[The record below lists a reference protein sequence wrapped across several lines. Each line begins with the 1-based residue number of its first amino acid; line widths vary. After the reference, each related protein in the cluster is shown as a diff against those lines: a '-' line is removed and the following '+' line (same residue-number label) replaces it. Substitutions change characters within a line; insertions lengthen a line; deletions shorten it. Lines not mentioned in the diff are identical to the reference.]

1 MNILPT
7 AQKFLEKDHLLLI
20 DGEWTPAAGGK
31 TFVTVN
37 PATGK
42 PLGTV
47 ACAGKDDIDRAV
59 AAARRAL
66 ASGPWSQTAGAQR
79 SRLLWRVAEL
89 IDIHAEELAQLESLD
104 QGKPVKVARIA
115 DVAGS
120 AEAFR
125 YMAGWATKLTGATIP
140 VGRPGAFHAFTV
152 KEPVGVVGQIVPW
165 NFPLAMAA
173 WKLAPA
179 LAAGCTVLLKP
190 AENTPLSTLR
200 LGELLIEAGFPA
212 GTVNIVPGL
221 GGEAGTAIAEHPGI
235 DKIAFT
241 GSTAVGKRIVM
252 AAAGNLKRLS
262 LELGGKNPAIV
273 LPDADLA
280 KAIPGIV
287 QGAFT
292 NCGQVCT
299 AASRALV
306 HRSVLKEVTEGLVA
320 GAEALRVGP
329 GMDDA
334 TDMGPVVS
342 EQQMNSILA
351 HIRAAAAEGAVIAT
365 GGIRVGEQGY
375 FLAPTVI
382 AETTPEMRINLE
394 EVFGPVISVIPFD
407 TMDEAIAI
415 ANATEYGL
423 TAQVWTRDIAAA
435 NTFSNALESG
445 SVWVNGKSM
454 DIALPFGGFGQSG
467 WGMEKGAEGVEI
479 YTRTKTVVQA
489 F

>member
-1 MNILPT
+1 MNILPVVER
-7 AQKFLEKDHLLLI
+7 FLERAHLLLI
-20 DGEWTPAAGGK
+20 DGEWTPAVSGK
-31 TFVTVN
+31 TFASID

-42 PLGTV
+42 PLATV
-47 ACAGKDDIDRAV
+47 ACAEKEDIDRAV

-66 ASGPWSQTAGAQR
+66 TSNPWKQMGGTQR

-89 IDIHAEELAQLESLD
+89 IDLHAEELAQLESLD

-120 AEAFR
+120 AETFR

-140 VGRPGAFHAFTV
+140 VGTPGAFHAYTV

-179 LAAGCTVLLKP
+179 LAAGCTVVLKP
-190 AENTPLSTLR
+190 AENTPVSTLR
-200 LGELLIEAGFPA
+200 LGELMIEAGFPA
-212 GTVNIVPGL
+212 GTVNIVPGF
-221 GGEAGTAIAEHPGI
+221 GTGAGAAIAEHPGI
-235 DKIAFT
+235 DKVAFT
-241 GSTAVGKRIVM
+241 GSTSVGKRIVL
-252 AAAGNLKRLS
+252 ASAGNLKRVS
-262 LELGGKNPAIV
+262 LELGGKNPTIV
-273 LPDADLA
+273 LRDADLA

-306 HRSVLKEVTEGLVA
+306 HRSVVKEVTEGLIA
-320 GAEALRVGP
+320 GARAIRVGP
-329 GMDDA
+329 GLDDA

-342 EQQMNSILA
+342 EAQMNAILE
-351 HIRAAAAEGAVIAT
+351 HIRAAEAEGAVVAT
-365 GGIRVGEQGY
+365 GGQRLGDEGY

-382 AETTPEMRINLE
+382 TDTTPDMKINRE
-394 EVFGPVISVIPFD
+394 EVFGPVISVVPFD
-407 TMDEAIAI
+407 DIEQAIEI

-423 TAQVWTRDIAAA
+423 TAQVWTRDISAA
-435 NTFSNALESG
+435 NRFSNALDSG
-445 SVWVNGKSM
+445 SVWINGKSM
-454 DIALPFGGFGQSG
+454 DIALPFGGFKQSG
-467 WGMEKGAEGVEI
+467 WGMEKGLEGVDI